1 MPDIDTPYGKVN
13 ADVLQKLQETF
24 DTRTI
29 LRAVDRLDGIRARCE
44 PEGLRDDLLRLH
56 GITHTVVNGASL
68 SYATTGPTLTEQ
80 IDAILE
86 ELDDWIAILR
96 QTQRALRPLEM
107 LRPEPGNQ
115 SGDKGE

>member
-13 ADVLQKLQETF
+13 ADALQTLQETF

-29 LRAVDRLDGIRARCE
+29 LRAVDQFDGIRARCE

-56 GITHTVVNGASL
+56 GMAHTVINGASL
-68 SYATTGPTLTEQ
+68 SYATHGPTLTEQ
-80 IDAILE
+80 IDAIME

-96 QTQRALRPLEM
+96 QTQHALRPLEA
-107 LRPEPGNQ
+107 LRAELGNQ
-115 SGDKGE
+115 SGDESE